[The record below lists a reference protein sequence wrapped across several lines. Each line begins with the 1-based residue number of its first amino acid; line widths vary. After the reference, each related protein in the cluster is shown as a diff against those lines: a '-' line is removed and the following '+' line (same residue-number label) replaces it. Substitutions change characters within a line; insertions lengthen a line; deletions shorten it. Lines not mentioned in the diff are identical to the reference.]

1 MLSCASAGH
10 HSPLTILFSVVSCL
24 RSVVCGLLSAVSGLL
39 SAVSGQLSGVGDMMP
54 YRSAVGTQAQIV
66 ALAVYQLKS
75 GGYEELH
82 FGAIASALGVTRANI
97 HHHFSS
103 KKNLAQVALEEFI
116 EDRLCLLRAMIDRYP
131 SDFPR
136 ALDSIGAYLQ
146 KLYSDQPGE
155 GLCACSALLLNNT
168 GVPPSLKEV
177 SKGYFKELSVL
188 FQDAIERSQQVGTVQ
203 ESVNAEDLAWECV
216 LLMMGIGI
224 LSGSLGVHE
233 LAHHPVPR
241 LLRKKA
247 QEIGAFSQDIL
258 RAG

>member
-1 MLSCASAGH
+1 MPNGPEAA
-10 HSPLTILFSVVSCL
+10 PPFSKSGGL
-24 RSVVCGLLSAVSGLL
+24 RSAVCDLWAVICGL
-39 SAVSGQLSGVGDMMP
+39 LSGVGDMIPTRM
-54 YRSAVGTQAQIV
+54 AVGTRAQIV

-103 KKNLAQVALEEFI
+103 KKNLAKVALEEFI

-131 SDFPR
+131 CDFPS
-136 ALDSIGAYLQ
+136 ALDSIGEYLQ
-146 KLYSDQPGE
+146 KLYSDHPGE

-168 GVPPSLKEV
+168 GVPRSLKEV
-177 SKGYFKELSVL
+177 SKDYFKELSVL
-188 FQDAIERSQQVGTVQ
+188 FQAGIVRSQNAGTVQ

-216 LLMMGIGI
+216 LLMVGVGV
-224 LSGSLGVHE
+224 LSGSLGIHE
-233 LAHHPVPR
+233 LADHPVPR

-247 QEIGAFSQDIL
+247 REIGALSRDFL

>member
-1 MLSCASAGH
+1 MS
-10 HSPLTILFSVVSCL
+10 F
-24 RSVVCGLLSAVSGLL
+24 RK
-39 SAVSGQLSGVGDMMP
+39 
-54 YRSAVGTQAQIV
+54 AVGTQAQIV

-103 KKNLAQVALEEFI
+103 KENLAQVALEEFI
-116 EDRLCLLRAMIDRYP
+116 EDRLYRLQAMIDRYP
-131 SDFPR
+131 SDFPS
-136 ALDSIGAYLQ
+136 ALDSIGEYLQ
-146 KLYSDQPGE
+146 KLYSDHPGE

-168 GVPPSLKEV
+168 SVPPSLKEA
-177 SKGYFKELSVL
+177 SGDYFKELSVL
-188 FQDAIERSQQVGTVQ
+188 FQGAIVRSQKAGTVE

-216 LLMMGIGI
+216 LLMMGIGV

>member
-1 MLSCASAGH
+1 MI
-10 HSPLTILFSVVSCL
+10 PLRI
-24 RSVVCGLLSAVSGLL
+24 
-39 SAVSGQLSGVGDMMP
+39 
-54 YRSAVGTQAQIV
+54 AVGTQAQIV

-103 KKNLAQVALEEFI
+103 KKNLAQVALEEFV
-116 EDRLCLLRAMIDRYP
+116 EDRLCLLGAMLDRHP
-131 SDFPR
+131 SDFPS
-136 ALDSIGAYLQ
+136 ALDSIGKHLQ
-146 KLYSDQPGE
+146 KLYSDHPGE
-155 GLCACSALLLNNT
+155 GLCACSTLLLNST

-177 SKGYFKELSVL
+177 SKDYFKELSVL
-188 FQDAIERSQQVGTVQ
+188 FQAAIVRSQQAGTVQ
-203 ESVNAEDLAWECV
+203 ESVNAEELAWECV
-216 LLMMGIGI
+216 LLMVGIGV

-233 LAHHPVPR
+233 LPYHPVPR

-247 QEIGAFSQDIL
+247 REIGALSRDFL

>member
-1 MLSCASAGH
+1 M
-10 HSPLTILFSVVSCL
+10 
-24 RSVVCGLLSAVSGLL
+24 
-39 SAVSGQLSGVGDMMP
+39 
-54 YRSAVGTQAQIV
+54 AVGTRAQIV

-103 KKNLAQVALEEFI
+103 KTNLAQVAIEEFI

-131 SDFPR
+131 SDFPS
-136 ALDSIGAYLQ
+136 ALDSIGEYLQ
-146 KLYSDQPGE
+146 KLYSDHPGE

-168 GVPPSLKEV
+168 DVPPSLKEV
-177 SKGYFKELSVL
+177 SRDYFKELSAL
-188 FQDAIERSQQVGTVQ
+188 FQGAIVRSQKAGTVQ
-203 ESVNAEDLAWECV
+203 ESVNAEELAWECV
-216 LLMMGIGI
+216 LLMMGIGV
-224 LSGSLGVHE
+224 LSGSLGVDE
-233 LAHHPVPR
+233 LAHHPAPR

-247 QEIGAFSQDIL
+247 REIGARSQDIL

>member
-1 MLSCASAGH
+1 MIPA
-10 HSPLTILFSVVSCL
+10 
-24 RSVVCGLLSAVSGLL
+24 
-39 SAVSGQLSGVGDMMP
+39 
-54 YRSAVGTQAQIV
+54 RSAVGTQAQIV

-97 HHHFSS
+97 HHHFAS
-103 KKNLAQVALEEFI
+103 KGNLAQVALEEFI
-116 EDRLCLLRAMIDRYP
+116 EDRLCRLRAMIDRYP
-131 SDFPR
+131 SDFPS
-136 ALDSIGAYLQ
+136 ALDSIGEYLQ
-146 KLYSDQPGE
+146 KLHSDHPGE
-155 GLCACSALLLNNT
+155 GLCACSALLLNST

-177 SKGYFKELSVL
+177 SADYFKELSVL
-188 FQDAIERSQQVGTVQ
+188 FQGAIARSQKAGTVQ

-216 LLMMGIGI
+216 LLMVGIGV
-224 LSGSLGVHE
+224 LSGSLGVHQ

-247 QEIGAFSQDIL
+247 QEIGAFSQDFL

>member
-1 MLSCASAGH
+1 MLSAIRGMM
-10 HSPLTILFSVVSCL
+10 TL
-24 RSVVCGLLSAVSGLL
+24 RI
-39 SAVSGQLSGVGDMMP
+39 
-54 YRSAVGTQAQIV
+54 AVGTQAQIV

-103 KKNLAQVALEEFI
+103 KRNLAQVALEEFI
-116 EDRLCLLRAMIDRYP
+116 EDRLCLFRAMIDRYP
-131 SDFPR
+131 SDFPS
-136 ALDSIGAYLQ
+136 ALDSIGEYLQ
-146 KLYSDQPGE
+146 KRYSDHPGE

-168 GVPPSLKEV
+168 GVPSSLKEV
-177 SKGYFKELSVL
+177 SKDYFKELSVL
-188 FQDAIERSQQVGTVQ
+188 FQAAIVRSQKAGNVQ
-203 ESVNAEDLAWECV
+203 KSVNAEDLAWECV
-216 LLMMGIGI
+216 LLMVGVGV

-233 LAHHPVPR
+233 LDYHPVPR

-247 QEIGAFSQDIL
+247 REIGALSRDFL

>member
-1 MLSCASAGH
+1 
-10 HSPLTILFSVVSCL
+10 
-24 RSVVCGLLSAVSGLL
+24 
-39 SAVSGQLSGVGDMMP
+39 
-54 YRSAVGTQAQIV
+54 
-66 ALAVYQLKS
+66 
-75 GGYEELH
+75 
-82 FGAIASALGVTRANI
+82 
-97 HHHFSS
+97 
-103 KKNLAQVALEEFI
+103 
-116 EDRLCLLRAMIDRYP
+116 MIDRYP

-136 ALDSIGAYLQ
+136 ALDSIGEYLQ

-188 FQDAIERSQQVGTVQ
+188 FQAAVVRSQKAEAVQ

-216 LLMMGIGI
+216 LLMMGIGV

-247 QEIGAFSQDIL
+247 REIGALSQDFL

>member
-1 MLSCASAGH
+1 M
-10 HSPLTILFSVVSCL
+10 
-24 RSVVCGLLSAVSGLL
+24 
-39 SAVSGQLSGVGDMMP
+39 
-54 YRSAVGTQAQIV
+54 GTQAQIV

-103 KKNLAQVALEEFI
+103 KKNLAQVALEAFV
-116 EDRLCLLRAMIDRYP
+116 EDRLTRFRAMIDRYP
-131 SDFPR
+131 TDFPS
-136 ALDSIGAYLQ
+136 ALDSIGEYLQ
-146 KLYSDQPGE
+146 KLSSEHPGD

-168 GVPPSLKEV
+168 SVPPSLKEV
-177 SKGYFKELSVL
+177 SRDYFKELSAL
-188 FQDAIERSQQVGTVQ
+188 FQDAIVRSQREGSVQ
-203 ESVNAEDLAWECV
+203 ESVDAEDLAWECV
-216 LLMMGIGI
+216 LLMIGAGV

-233 LAHHPVPR
+233 LAYHPVPR

-247 QEIGAFSQDIL
+247 RGIGALSQDFL